1 MKITVMMRSG
11 KIVGAFQGHSS
22 DPVPALGIRATPYP
36 GPGQEFHEVEV
47 PEDAFPIDA
56 PSRDVLKQLEKRV
69 KPLLSKRKKKS
80 K

>member
-1 MKITVMMRSG
+1 MKITVMMRGG

-22 DPVPALGIRATPYP
+22 DPASKSGIRATPYP

-56 PSRDVLKQLEKRV
+56 PFQDVLKQLEKRL